1 MLKVPP
7 DRVRGPWLALLVV
20 AALSGCMT
28 LPRTTFTADQQAAAS
43 PIGFDHVRYAEDDPA
58 LADML
63 KQALKPDGQGDVAT
77 LAISGGGANGA
88 YGAGL
93 LYGWNRAGGWPTF
106 QLVTGVSAGAM
117 AAPFVF
123 AGPKWS
129 EGLRRSY
136 LSGRING
143 LLRSRGLM
151 SLFTPGLYQKAP
163 LEALVRSWV
172 SDDLL
177 RDIAAE
183 NAKGRRLLVAT
194 TDLDTGEL
202 VVWDMGAIA
211 AQPGPAARDLF
222 VQILVASASVPG
234 VFSPTMIDVSGGG
247 QRFEEMHVDG
257 QADSAFFAIPQAM
270 LLGPTDAQRHHHV
283 FIIVNGQLN
292 EPFAVTPVGTLP
304 ILSRT
309 VDVSTKASVRNA
321 LIATQEFCRR
331 NGCDLAIS
339 ALPPTQTD
347 NALDFSQAHIQ
358 SLFSAGE
365 TAAESGQAWTTAAP
379 AISVKPAPVA
389 PKTP

>member
-1 MLKVPP
+1 MLRVPP
-7 DRVRGPWLALLVV
+7 DRIRGSWFALLAV
-20 AALSGCMT
+20 AALSGCVT
-28 LPRTTFTADQQAAAS
+28 LPRTNFTAEQQAAAA
-43 PIGFDHVRYAEDDPA
+43 PIGFDHIRYAEDDPA

-63 KQALKPDGQGDVAT
+63 KQALKPDGQGEVAT

-93 LYGWNRAGGWPTF
+93 LYGWNRAGGWPQF

-129 EGLRRSY
+129 DGLRQSY

-151 SLFTPGLYQKAP
+151 GLFTPGLYQKAP

-172 SDDLL
+172 TDDLL
-177 RDIAAE
+177 HDIAAE

-211 AQPGPAARDLF
+211 ARQGPAARDLF

-234 VFSPTMIDVSGGG
+234 VFARP
-247 QRFEEMHVDG
+247 
-257 QADSAFFAIPQAM
+257 
-270 LLGPTDAQRHHHV
+270 
-283 FIIVNGQLN
+283 
-292 EPFAVTPVGTLP
+292 
-304 ILSRT
+304 
-309 VDVSTKASVRNA
+309 
-321 LIATQEFCRR
+321 
-331 NGCDLAIS
+331 
-339 ALPPTQTD
+339 
-347 NALDFSQAHIQ
+347 
-358 SLFSAGE
+358 
-365 TAAESGQAWTTAAP
+365 
-379 AISVKPAPVA
+379 
-389 PKTP
+389 